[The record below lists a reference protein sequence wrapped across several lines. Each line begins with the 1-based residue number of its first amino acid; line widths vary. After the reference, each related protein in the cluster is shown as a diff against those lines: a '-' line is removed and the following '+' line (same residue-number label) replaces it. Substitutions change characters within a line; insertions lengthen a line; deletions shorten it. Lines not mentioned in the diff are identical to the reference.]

1 MEEIK
6 KDFKKEKP
14 KKQSVYRDVV
24 EVTFKENRKF
34 DLHVGRKL
42 LTFKG
47 REKKTIPKEW
57 LDHPDFQQVNKMF
70 IVRGI

>member
-14 KKQSVYRDVV
+14 KKLSICRDI

-34 DLHVGRKL
+34 DLHIGRRM

-47 REKKTIPKEW
+47 RETKSIPKEW
-57 LDHPDFQQVNKMF
+57 VKHKDFLQVSKLF